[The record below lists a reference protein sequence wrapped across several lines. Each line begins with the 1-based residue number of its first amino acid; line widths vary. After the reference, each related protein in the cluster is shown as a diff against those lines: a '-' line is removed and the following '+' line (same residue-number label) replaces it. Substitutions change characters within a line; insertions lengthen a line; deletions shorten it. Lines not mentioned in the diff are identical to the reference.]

1 MTAPNFLQES
11 IAFDGKD
18 DYIELPEMQFDF
30 SGGITIEAWT
40 YYESLPSE
48 AVIISLGNPDN
59 TPPTDITLQCTAP
72 HGISMST
79 QGTGSSSLHKI
90 EELEKWI
97 HTAVTI
103 APSRS
108 CQIYQDGSQIVGR
121 FVDLPIKSK
130 RSLNCIGKN
139 YKYNEDF
146 FHGRLGEIRLWN
158 IARSQA
164 EIANNMNRPLTG
176 NESGLIGYWPL
187 NEGSGT
193 IAHDLSQNANHGKI
207 QGATWQEKSEPG
219 QEATPSKVV
228 MATGLEDYSYW
239 YNWKQSLPPHSSS
252 SKSFR
257 RGRIWT

>member
-59 TPPTDITLQCTAP
+59 NPRTDLKLQCTARS
-72 HGISMST
+72 GIDIIT
-79 QGTGSSSLHKI
+79 QGTGSSSLQKI

-108 CQIYQDGSQIVGR
+108 CQIYQDGNQIVGR

-130 RSLNCIGKN
+130 RSLNCIGKHHQ
-139 YKYNEDF
+139 YNKGF

-164 EIANNMNRPLTG
+164 EIASNMNHRLTG
-176 NESGLIGYWPL
+176 NESGLVGYWPL
-187 NEGSGT
+187 NERSGL
-193 IAHDLSQNANHGKI
+193 IAHDLSQNANHGTIK
-207 QGATWQEKSEPG
+207 GMNRQELE
-219 QEATPSKVV
+219 QETAPSKVV
-228 MATGLEDYSYW
+228 IATGLEDYSYW

-257 RGRIWT
+257 RGRIWS